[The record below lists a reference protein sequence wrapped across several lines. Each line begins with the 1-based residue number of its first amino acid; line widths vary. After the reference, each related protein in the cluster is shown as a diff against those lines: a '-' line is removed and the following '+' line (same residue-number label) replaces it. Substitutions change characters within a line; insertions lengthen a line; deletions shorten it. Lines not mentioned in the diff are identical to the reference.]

1 MSTLVCLLMVV
12 YFLLANRNV
21 LGVAPR
27 LLSHRQLLGD
37 PDHPFLFDPSSDTA
51 SSADTPR
58 SISECRDVQLEGST
72 LSAACLEAS
81 TQTVV
86 TLAVDLDTCI
96 ANVNGILTYSAAYVT
111 AHEQHSMTPS

>member
-1 MSTLVCLLMVV
+1 MSIPIFLLVV
-12 YFLLANRNV
+12 FHFFLANRNV
-21 LGVAPR
+21 PGTAPR
-27 LLSHRQLLGD
+27 TLSRRQLLGD
-37 PDHPFLFDPSSDTA
+37 PDHPFLFDPSPETA

-58 SISECRDVQLEGST
+58 SISECRDVKLEGST
-72 LSAACLEAS
+72 LSAACLEES

-111 AHEQHSMTPS
+111 A